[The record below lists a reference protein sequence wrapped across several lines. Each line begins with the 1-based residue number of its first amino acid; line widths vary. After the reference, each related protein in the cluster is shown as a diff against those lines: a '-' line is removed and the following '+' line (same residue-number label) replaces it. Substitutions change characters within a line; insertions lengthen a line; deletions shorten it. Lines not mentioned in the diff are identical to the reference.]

1 MKNRILI
8 IEGES
13 GMRTDLEEALT
24 SADYEVVSAET
35 GEGGLRAL
43 QASSFDI
50 VVTEMVLPDMDG
62 PRIIREITREGDAAV
77 IVITPPGTI
86 KDAVKAI
93 KMGALDYLVKPFPLD
108 EFLITIDRAMDVR
121 TLRQENIRLRK
132 DITRYFNRPNIIG
145 ESQAL
150 KKVFSLIDKVAVSDS
165 TVLILGESGT
175 GKELVATTIHYQ
187 SARKDKPLVKLNCA
201 ALPEGLIESE
211 LFGHEKGSFTGAL
224 KRKIGKFEFA
234 GGGTVFLDEI
244 GELSPPT
251 QAKLL
256 RFLQEKSFERV
267 GGMETIRTDVRV
279 IAATNKDLE
288 AEVRAGHFREDL
300 FFRLNVIPITVPPLR
315 DRRED
320 ILPLIEHFLEKYER
334 KASREVHFSR
344 EAIDALLEYEYPG
357 NVRELENIVERCAI
371 LSVSPVIE
379 KDELPPFV
387 FKKSYREVLTPL
399 SDVMARM
406 EKDYITKVLEVT
418 MWNKTKAAEILGIS
432 RKNLWQKIRAH
443 NITE

>member
-13 GMRTDLEEALT
+13 AMRADLEEALA
-24 SADYEVVSAET
+24 SADYEVASAET
-35 GEGGLRAL
+35 GESGLRAV

-50 VVTEMVLPDMDG
+50 VVTEMVLPDMEG
-62 PRIIREITREGDAAV
+62 PEIIREINREGDAAV
-77 IVITPPGTI
+77 IVITPRGTI

-108 EFLITIDRAMDVR
+108 EFLITVERAMDVR

-145 ESQAL
+145 ESDAL
-150 KKVFSLIDKVAVSDS
+150 KKVFSMIDKVAVTDS

-187 SARKDKPLVKLNCA
+187 SVRKDKPLVKVNCA

-244 GELSPPT
+244 GELSPST

-267 GGMETIRTDVRV
+267 GGMEPLRTDVRV

-300 FFRLNVIPITVPPLR
+300 FFRLNVIPITDGRTSCPSSSTSWKNTKEKPR
-315 DRRED
+315 GRSTSPRRPSMPSSSMN
-320 ILPLIEHFLEKYER
+320 IP
-334 KASREVHFSR
+334 AMS
-344 EAIDALLEYEYPG
+344 
-357 NVRELENIVERCAI
+357 ENWR
-371 LSVSPVIE
+371 
-379 KDELPPFV
+379 
-387 FKKSYREVLTPL
+387 T
-399 SDVMARM
+399 
-406 EKDYITKVLEVT
+406 
-418 MWNKTKAAEILGIS
+418 
-432 RKNLWQKIRAH
+432 
-443 NITE
+443 